1 MILRFRRFLI
11 EINADVEKMFR
22 MILVDARHRKFQR
35 ILWRSDP
42 SEPLEIYELKTI
54 TYGLRSS
61 PYCAVR
67 VLQQCARDNCG
78 VIPDVSRAAAALKCV
93 LTSFYVDDM
102 LHSVDTKE
110 EAIQL
115 AKDTETVLRA
125 GGFNLRKWNSNDA
138 FVIAAMT
145 GGGGSVR

>member
-1 MILRFRRFLI
+1 M
-11 EINADVEKMFR
+11 
-22 MILVDARHRKFQR
+22 
-35 ILWRSDP
+35 
-42 SEPLEIYELKTI
+42 
-54 TYGLRSS
+54 
-61 PYCAVR
+61 
-67 VLQQCARDNCG
+67 
-78 VIPDVSRAAAALKCV
+78 